1 MKKNRSQNTEKELSL
16 RACPPW
22 RAKRGNLAL
31 LLFTFLMLFIVPD
44 LANAQTSEDDLKPVL
59 KYEMDAE
66 LNGIR
71 DTTEALADSIDSL
84 RAAIDA
90 IEIAGVEASDS
101 GIIFETPFRLDT
113 LTNGVYADI
122 NTNKIAIGLNTSKVT
137 MTYPSAGIPLSV
149 AGTSW
154 GSSITNNSANWNTA
168 YGWGDWNA
176 YIDQSVKTT
185 SSPTFAN
192 GTITADLT
200 VGDTL
205 FGATG
210 TFTGN
215 VGIGTTAP
223 GAELHISKA
232 NGAGD
237 VAAIIQNNATT
248 NGETASLLFRT
259 TTSANNDAMIVTERV
274 SSGDANLHFY
284 TNKATA
290 TVNRMTILNS
300 GNVGIGTTSPGA
312 ALEIGDGAGNEAIK
326 INAAVA
332 SQAGIQLWAAGTQKW
347 NLYKAAT
354 TNNLELYNNG
364 GTSSVNL
371 VVEHAT
377 GNVGIGNTLPTEKL
391 DVTGSGVFSDD
402 LTVGDSLFM
411 GSAQIS
417 EAELEILDGAT
428 VTTTQ
433 LNYVDATSSIQTQ
446 LNTKL
451 ATADVDDSLSANG
464 IVSGHQTMNIN
475 RYGYAFVE
483 SYTAGEVIDNNK
495 WCYMQSD
502 GTMWLASNNDSTGRG
517 LLVCSI
523 DSVGVGET
531 GTFSDEGLVNGW
543 SPALIRGEPYY
554 LTTNG
559 EMSSTPPALPAD
571 LIRVGVAVGVAR
583 LKLGVKLQVL
593 GGTP

>member
-210 TFTGN
+210 TFT
-215 VGIGTTAP
+215 
-223 GAELHISKA
+223 
-232 NGAGD
+232 
-237 VAAIIQNNATT
+237 
-248 NGETASLLFRT
+248 
-259 TTSANNDAMIVTERV
+259 
-274 SSGDANLHFY
+274 
-284 TNKATA
+284 
-290 TVNRMTILNS
+290 